1 MKKDKENSAAPSLP
15 KIKRTGR
22 TRKTIRIV
30 LLLCT
35 ALLLAAGSI
44 FGWILL
50 KRNHD
55 AAEAMQE
62 LLSDG
67 SIVEESGGNTLT
79 EPIAVHMSES
89 MRAVHIRPGQ
99 DFFSDQTADASA
111 LEAEVDKLFERL
123 ETYGMDTLF
132 VDVLADG
139 AAIFPA
145 EGVKQVYESDLLK
158 LLCNM
163 AAQKDVRVYAV
174 FPMNALRGADG
185 VHYFCPSLTAPELLD
200 TALRTLC
207 SGYELSGAEISNCAV
222 EKTGELYAQ
231 YTALGADLSF
241 PDYLF
246 SISKSAAYRAVHT
259 IKRYK
264 PSLPVG
270 LGVPPVW
277 KNGEENGGSA
287 TSGDYESWTDGF
299 CDTKSI
305 AQSGTFDFIDVSIPY
320 ACSDSAVPFAVAAQW
335 WGSVCKE
342 ANMPMLVTHAG
353 EKAGGDF
360 SGTDEYARQ
369 VSIALKSG
377 SYCGSVFTG
386 FPTLSGDPGGCMT
399 ILMKYYADEYEEEEL
414 FKDLTVTLPAQKNV
428 TTYEESIQFRGSFD
442 STQEVKLN
450 GEVIKPS
457 QKGGFSEWVPLKVG
471 VNTIT
476 LEHKGK
482 TAVYTVERRLLII
495 KSVTPSSAM
504 TVAGG
509 TRIELSAVAYKGAKV
524 TATLDGKTVTLT
536 ESGGGEEN
544 SSDSLYVNY
553 RGTYV
558 CPASLDKEQAL
569 GRVKFAASYNGYSAS
584 QNGSAV
590 TVAKKAAS
598 SGSYGDSSEQAGQV
612 LRHAVVNAAYAETYP
627 YLSTPAYP
635 EGVRF
640 PLPKGTCDIIESTNG
655 DFLNLRS
662 GTTIKASD
670 ASVQNIAFGGN
681 NTVRRLTAG
690 VEGTDTVVRIALDWK
705 APFSLALSPGPS
717 AETDIGTNYTFTA
730 NTVTVLL
737 DYASAIETENVAIN
751 LGTSPIFSGIKTER
765 VYDPQYKMYRMKLT
779 MTLRKTG
786 RYYGCY
792 AEYAGNT
799 LVLKFNHPSTSSLSG
814 IKICVDAGH
823 GGVDSG
829 TVGRDTYEKTVNL
842 QQAEKIAAE
851 LRKRGA
857 AVIMTRTTDVYLS
870 LDQRVQIADANQCD
884 LFISVHHNSNGNDA
898 KPNGFQTYY
907 NNPFSQPLAQAV
919 QSQVNTVRPNTGWNL
934 YNGPC
939 PHYNFRVTRSKQRP
953 GVLLE
958 CGYLSNPSDEAAAM
972 NTAHQQRIAEA
983 VAQGVVNYYN
993 NYR

>member
-1 MKKDKENSAAPSLP
+1 MKKDKDAPS
-15 KIKRTGR
+15 KSNRTSR
-22 TRKTIRIV
+22 ISKTIRIV
-30 LLLCT
+30 LLLCL
-35 ALLLAAGSI
+35 ALFLAAGSV

-50 KRNHD
+50 KRNND

-62 LLSDG
+62 LSSDG
-67 SIVEESGGNTLT
+67 SIIEESSGSTLT
-79 EPIAVHMSES
+79 EPVAVQMPES
-89 MRAVHIRPGQ
+89 MRAAHIRPGT
-99 DFFSDQTADASA
+99 DFFADLTADAA
-111 LEAEVDKLFERL
+111 TLQAEADKLFGLL

-139 AAIFPA
+139 AAIFPT
-145 EGVKQVYESDLLK
+145 EGVKQAYESDLLK
-158 LLCNM
+158 LICNM

-174 FPMNALRGADG
+174 FSMNVLRGADG
-185 VHYFCPSLTAPELLD
+185 IQYFCPALTAQELLD
-200 TALRTLC
+200 TALQTLC
-207 SGYELSGAEISNCAV
+207 SDYELGGAEISDYAV
-222 EKTGELYAQ
+222 EQSGALYAQ
-231 YTALGADLSF
+231 YTASGSDLSF
-241 PDYLF
+241 TDYLF
-246 SISKSAAYRAVHT
+246 SVSKSAAYRAAHI

-270 LGVPPVW
+270 LSVPAVW
-277 KNGEENGGSA
+277 KNGEEDGGSA

-299 CDTKSI
+299 CDTKSL
-305 AQSGTFDFIDVSIPY
+305 AQSGTFDFVDVSVPY
-320 ACSDSAVPFAVAAQW
+320 ACADSAVPFATAAQW
-335 WGSVCKE
+335 WGNVCKE
-342 ANMPMLVTHAG
+342 AGVPMLVTHAG

-450 GEVIKPS
+450 GEIITPS
-457 QKGGFSEWVPLKVG
+457 EKGGFSEWVPLKVG

-482 TAVYTVERRLLII
+482 TVTYTVERRLLII
-495 KSVTPSSAM
+495 KNVKPSAAM

-509 TRIELSAVAYKGAKV
+509 TQIELSAVAYKGAKV
-524 TATLDGKTVTLT
+524 TATLGGKTVTLT

-544 SSDSLYVNY
+544 ASDSLYVNY

-558 CPASLDKEQAL
+558 CPAASDKEQSL
-569 GRVKFAASYNGYSAS
+569 GQIKFAASYNGYSAA
-584 QNGSAV
+584 QNGGAV
-590 TVAKKAAS
+590 TVAKKAVSDVDPA
-598 SGSYGDSSEQAGQV
+598 EQTGQV

-640 PLPKGTCDIIESTNG
+640 PLPRGTCDIIESANG

-670 ASVQNIAFGGN
+670 ASIQNIAFGGN
-681 NTVRRLTAG
+681 NTVHSLTAG
-690 VEGTDTVVRIALDWK
+690 VEGSDTVVRIALDWK
-705 APFSLALSPGPS
+705 APFSLTLSPGPS
-717 AETDIGTNYTFTA
+717 TETDIGTNYVFTA

-737 DYASAIETENVAIN
+737 DYASAIEAENVAVN

-765 VYDPQYKMYRMKLT
+765 VYDQQYKMYRMKLT

-792 AEYAGNT
+792 AEYSGNT
-799 LVLKFNHPSTSSLSG
+799 LVFKFNHPSTSSLSG
-814 IKICVDAGH
+814 VKICVDAGH
-823 GGVDSG
+823 GGIDGG

-842 QQAEKIAAE
+842 QQAEKLAAE

-857 AVIMTRTTDVYLS
+857 TVIMTRTTDTYLS
-870 LDQRVQIADANQCD
+870 LEQRVQIADANQCD
-884 LFISVHHNSNGNDA
+884 LFISVHYNSAGSDA
-898 KPNGFQTYY
+898 RPNGFQTYY
-907 NNPFSQPLAQAV
+907 NNPFSQPLAQAI
-919 QSQVNTVRPNTGWNL
+919 QSQVNTVRPDTGWNL

-953 GVLLE
+953 SVLLE

-972 NTAHQQRIAEA
+972 NSAHQQKIAEA
-983 VAQGVVNYYN
+983 VAQGIVNYYN